1 MKKDSEYYNR
11 VMDAVAHAM
20 NSYDHVTEAAEKYSV
35 DTHSIRWI
43 IKKYNIPYKQHC
55 IERKRKAI
63 ELAEKVGPTKAARL
77 LGIEIPRMRHMWR
90 AAGKATSRATGKANR
105 ANYQVII
112 KDTVY
117 ETCIAN
123 KGLAPAT
130 AIAKALGVSR
140 STVCSHWFREE
151 RRRKTGKPYIPRL
164 SAAKAELKPMIID
177 PDFEKTCLLNRRTHP
192 GWVIAKN
199 LGVSYHR
206 VAKVFYKHDRE
217 ERRKKEITEQKG
229 PTA

>member
-1 MKKDSEYYNR
+1 MKKNSEYYNR

-20 NSYDHVTEAAEKYSV
+20 NSYDYVTEAAEKYSV
-35 DTHSIRWI
+35 DTPSIRRI

-63 ELAEKVGPTKAARL
+63 ELAEKVGPTKAARI
-77 LGIEIPRMRHMWR
+77 LGIEITRMRHMWR
-90 AAGKATSRATGKANR
+90 MAGKATRRATGAD
-105 ANYQVII
+105 YQVII

-130 AIAKALGVSR
+130 VIAEALGVSR
-140 STVCSHWFREE
+140 STVCAHWFREE
-151 RRRKTGKPYIPRL
+151 RRRKTGKPYIPRR
-164 SAAKAELKPMIID
+164 SAARAELKPMIID
-177 PDFEKTCLLNRRTHP
+177 PDFKKTCLLNRGTHP
-192 GWVIAKN
+192 CWIIAKN

-206 VAKVFYKHDRE
+206 VARVFYEHDKE